1 MSQAL
6 CPSTD
11 LHAASVNPVLRG
23 RLAPRLGQ
31 LSPALCFLL
40 VRCLQREGGF
50 QVSVKQRAC
59 DSLAASLA
67 ASRTRDTQLN
77 PDVRL
82 SRTRFW
88 YNLTGVTRGTLCF
101 YLLDRVA

>member
-1 MSQAL
+1 M
-6 CPSTD
+6 
-11 LHAASVNPVLRG
+11 
-23 RLAPRLGQ
+23 
-31 LSPALCFLL
+31 
-40 VRCLQREGGF
+40 
-50 QVSVKQRAC
+50 SVKQRAC

-82 SRTRFW
+82 SQTRFR